1 MQFLVC
7 TFSACNCGKKY
18 KGSHKQQEAQNSNPK
33 YWSCIAG
40 IRIKKCFSRRK
51 DIGDRQLLVYISC
64 KNIVASF
71 FKESAVQRFL
81 PAVCSNVIARKG
93 VTDIK
98 SLQIAGE
105 FFGFRLNQY
114 IGNFFPGIQNLVQI
128 LVVINCGADAF
139 GSCGILGFSRIDIF

>member
-1 MQFLVC
+1 M
-7 TFSACNCGKKY
+7 
-18 KGSHKQQEAQNSNPK
+18 
-33 YWSCIAG
+33 
-40 IRIKKCFSRRK
+40 
-51 DIGDRQLLVYISC
+51 
-64 KNIVASF
+64 
-71 FKESAVQRFL
+71 QRFL

-139 GSCGILGFSRIDIF
+139 GSCGILGFSRIDIFFESVDAWVPEAVMETPLDFL